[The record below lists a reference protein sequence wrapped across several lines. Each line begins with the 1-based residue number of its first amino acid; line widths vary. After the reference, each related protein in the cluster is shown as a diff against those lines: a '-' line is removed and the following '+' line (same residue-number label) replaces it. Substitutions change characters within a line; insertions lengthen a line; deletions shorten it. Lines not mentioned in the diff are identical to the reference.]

1 MTELKGMDLLE
12 VIIQKRGLK
21 LVSIAEQLNISYQA
35 LRNKLD
41 GKTEFVATE
50 IRIITA
56 LLNLTSEEQSLIF
69 F

>member
-1 MTELKGMDLLE
+1 MTELKGMGLLE
-12 VIIQKRGLK
+12 VIIQKKGLK
-21 LVSIAEQLNISYQA
+21 LTFIAEQLDISYQA

-50 IRIITA
+50 IRILTA